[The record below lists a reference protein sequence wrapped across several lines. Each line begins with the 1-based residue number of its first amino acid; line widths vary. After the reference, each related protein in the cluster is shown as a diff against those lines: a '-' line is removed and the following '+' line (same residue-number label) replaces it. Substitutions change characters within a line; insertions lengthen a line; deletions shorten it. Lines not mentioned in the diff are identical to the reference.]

1 MKFAVLIIHPPGYQH
16 SECFREVAE
25 TIHFGLLR
33 LGHDSVLTDN
43 TLISG
48 RQHIVLGSNL
58 IGSYP
63 IWPPEDSVL
72 YNLEQ
77 IKDNHYWVNG
87 TFPAILRDYSAW
99 DYSSDNKSEL
109 KKLGITVE
117 AVLPIGYS
125 DRLTRIAK
133 VADPDIDVLFIGSC
147 NDRRLRLLERMRAL
161 GLNVV
166 HLFGK
171 YGEERDSIIGRAK
184 LLLNAHLYKA
194 KILEIVRISYYL
206 ANGCAVLSEFG
217 GNPDDDRQFE
227 GGVAFAEYD
236 DLPARALELCENR
249 DVRLALA
256 QRGFEIMR
264 ARPIEP
270 LLEAALAV
278 NARARIR
285 RKRSLRHAGKVR
297 F

>member
-1 MKFAVLIIHPPGYQH
+1 MNFAVLIVHPPDYQH

-25 TIHFGLLR
+25 TIHHGLLR
-33 LGHDSVLTDN
+33 LGHDSILADN
-43 TLISG
+43 ALIFG

-58 IGSYP
+58 IAFHP
-63 IWPPEDSVL
+63 IWPPEDSIV

-77 IKDNHYWVNG
+77 LKDNHAWDNA
-87 TFPAILRDYSAW
+87 TFREVLRNYSVW

-109 KKLGITVE
+109 KKLGIAVE
-117 AVLPIGYS
+117 TILPIGYS
-125 DRLTRIAK
+125 EHLTRIAK
-133 VADPDIDVLFIGSC
+133 AADPDIDVLFIGSP
-147 NDRRLRLLERMRAL
+147 NDRRLRLLDRMRAL

-171 YGEERDSIIGRAK
+171 YGKERDSVIGRAK
-184 LLLNAHLYKA
+184 LLLNTHLYKA

-206 ANGCAVLSEFG
+206 ANGCAVLSEFS
-217 GNPDDDRQFE
+217 GNPKDDRQLE
-227 GGVAFAEYD
+227 SGVAFAEYD
-236 DLPARALELCENR
+236 DLPARALELCGNR

-278 NARARIR
+278 NARARVRQNRTHR
-285 RKRSLRHAGKVR
+285 RADKARL
-297 F
+297 